1 MQKLLNILLIS
12 SAFIILGV
20 TLFSYVQQHPNKQE
34 DTILHQE
41 RVGVVGGE
49 KESEE
54 DASHDRQVDKTS
66 PTQRGQFG
74 KGFASW
80 YGKEVCG
87 KRIYGETC
95 KTASGEIFNET
106 KLTFASRF
114 MEFGTRVE
122 FCYSGS
128 CVVCRRTDYGPAVW
142 TNRTFDLSRACFNGL
157 ADLSKGVIT
166 VSWRKVGE

>member
-1 MQKLLNILLIS
+1 MDKQWMKILNTILIS
-12 SAFIILGV
+12 SALIILGV
-20 TLFSYVQQHPNKQE
+20 SIRANKNKQRASTPAQTNSKVE
-34 DTILHQE
+34 
-41 RVGVVGGE
+41 VVEEKGGNE
-49 KESEE
+49 LINESLQGIPEI
-54 DASHDRQVDKTS
+54 RQRAK
-66 PTQRGQFG
+66 
-74 KGFASW
+74 ASW
-80 YGKEVCG
+80 YGKEVCETS
-87 KRIYGETC
+87 YGTPQC

-114 MEFGTRVE
+114 LEYGTRVE
-122 FCYSGS
+122 FCYGDS